1 MSLFEN
7 DEYQWRETYFILFR
21 ESDRPAAADVERELR
36 QLDSRYQVRDLRAD
50 QQGRFESLT
59 LVSPDDYAAMD
70 ITLLAGE
77 DVVQQTEEL
86 LPDLRLS
93 AVTKQEKAALQKLPR
108 CECRFEVYHFEQ
120 LTFVGGD
127 EGEDDCLDPGA
138 LLIVMETLASLCAGT
153 VIDPQANS
161 IIG

>member
-108 CECRFEVYHFEQ
+108 CECRFEVYH
-120 LTFVGGD
+120 
-127 EGEDDCLDPGA
+127 CLDPGA